1 MRSHTGELNA
11 LILEPDYYSR
21 LGVHPEALA
30 SEIESRF
37 QEASQGFHLNSY
49 SDDIRYD
56 AAERLLVLTQ
66 AYELLSHPVERSHYD
81 IRRFGRES
89 LPLHEAVQSQFKSGL
104 AAFRQHALDMAL
116 SHFKM
121 AVKMYPHRG
130 LFRVHLANIYHEK
143 QWHPQAASELEIAL
157 RLDPEDRFAK
167 ETVARLIFDYQP
179 FSRAE
184 KDPFVKRFK
193 TQMLTR
199 LKTGNLTG
207 DLSAEKAASKVSPE
221 KPEV

>member
-1 MRSHTGELNA
+1 MRSQTGELKA
-11 LILEPDYYSR
+11 LIHEPDYYSR

-30 SEIESRF
+30 SEIEARF

-56 AAERLLVLTQ
+56 AAEQLLVLTQ
-66 AYELLSHPVERSHYD
+66 AYELLSHPVERSDYD
-81 IRRFGRES
+81 IRRFGRAD
-89 LPLHEAVQSQFKSGL
+89 LPLHEAVQSQFQSGL
-104 AAFRQHALDMAL
+104 AAFRQHKLDMAL

-121 AVKMYPHRG
+121 AVNMYPHRS

-143 QWHPQAASELEIAL
+143 QWRPQVESELEIAL
-157 RLDPEDRFAK
+157 RLDPEDRFVK
-167 ETVARLIFDYQP
+167 ETVARLVFDYQQ
-179 FSRAE
+179 FSRPE

-207 DLSAEKAASKVSPE
+207 NLPPEKTARKVSPE
-221 KPEV
+221 KPDV